1 MKRTFLILPFICILM
16 INVTAQTITQEKF
29 IQVDGIVYDKQNNTL
44 PNVTIVSHKLRK
56 GSTSKTSGI
65 YSIISVPGDTIIFS
79 AIGLRRTMVMIPD
92 SIDDYRFFADVYMDY
107 DTIAINDVLVLPWRT
122 YAEFKRAVVEADVN
136 NYEVDNMNENLI
148 LIHKQIV
155 DDIGISPEAAYK
167 QVVRQMSDASYTRN
181 QYPSNNLLNPFAWA
195 KFMQGLKEGLLRN
208 EKKR

>member
-1 MKRTFLILPFICILM
+1 ML
-16 INVTAQTITQEKF
+16 NSTAQTITQEKF
-29 IQVDGIVYDKQNNTL
+29 VQVDGIVYDKQNNTL
-44 PNVTIVSHKLRK
+44 PNITIVSWKLRK

-79 AIGLRRTMVMIPD
+79 AIGLKRTTIMIPD
-92 SIDDYRFFADVYMDY
+92 SISDYRFFADVYMDY
-107 DTIAINDVLVLPWRT
+107 DTISINDVLVLPWRT

-136 NYEVDNMNENLI
+136 SYEVDNMNENLL
-148 LIHKQIV
+148 LIHKQIAS
-155 DDIGISPEAAYK
+155 DIGISPEAAYR
-167 QVVRQMSDASYTRN
+167 QVVKQMTDASYTRN